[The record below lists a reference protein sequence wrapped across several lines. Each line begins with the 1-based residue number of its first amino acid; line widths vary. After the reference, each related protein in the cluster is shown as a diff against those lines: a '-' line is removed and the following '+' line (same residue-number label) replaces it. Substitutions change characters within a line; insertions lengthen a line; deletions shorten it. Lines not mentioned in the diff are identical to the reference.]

1 MREGPLV
8 TGAHL
13 LVDPLQQQHLYS
25 QLKQVPQVA
34 GVTIK
39 QHAIDSFH
47 KTIGEN
53 MMLMRA
59 INLMFACVIA
69 IGVVYNSARISLSER
84 SRELATLRVIGFTR
98 GEISAILLGELGI
111 VTLLAIPLGLWF
123 GYLVA
128 ALTVSMLDLELFR
141 FPLVIERTTYGL
153 AALVVMLA
161 SIASGLLV
169 RRRLDQ
175 LDLIAVLKARE

>member
-1 MREGPLV
+1 M
-8 TGAHL
+8 
-13 LVDPLQQQHLYS
+13 
-25 QLKQVPQVA
+25 K
-34 GVTIK
+34 K
-39 QHAIDSFH
+39 
-47 KTIGEN
+47 
-53 MMLMRA
+53 
-59 INLMFACVIA
+59 INLFFACVIA

-128 ALTVSMLDLELFR
+128 SLVVWTLDLEMFR

-169 RRRLDQ
+169 RRKLDQ
-175 LDLIAVLKARE
+175 LDLIAVLKSRE